1 MKNENVLLEVLKGVE
16 NPIYWLAV
24 MVTAGDLT
32 EAEAGY
38 LITEYNIK

>member
-1 MKNENVLLEVLKGVE
+1 MKDKNLLLEVLKDVE

-32 EAEAGY
+32 ESEAGY
-38 LITEYNIK
+38 LIVTYGIK